1 MRSAKL
7 IAWRYISAPPITKIS
22 ASSAHTKIAF
32 SSELTT
38 ITPGDE
44 ATGVAIDSNIVVTF
58 SEAVARGT
66 GNIVLKTTTGVTVAT
81 YDAATSSNLSIS
93 GSTLTLNP
101 TADLTAGTAYKVE
114 FAAGSLKDLAGNS
127 YAGTTSYNFTTI
139 PAGVVVIGT
148 AGPDNLIG
156 TAGADTLQGGNG
168 NDVLNGMGGNDALDG
183 GGGIDTTVF
192 SGARVGYTVT
202 RGSGDTLTVSGADG
216 MDSLSSVER
225 LKFSDVNVAMD
236 VDGNAGLTAKIL
248 GAIFGA
254 PAVLNKEYVGIGLT
268 LLDEGMSYA
277 DLMQFALNAKL
288 GTGFSDAAE
297 INLLYQNL
305 TGVLPS
311 ATDLDYWTGTLSSG
325 QFTQSSL
332 AQMAA
337 GLSLNTIN
345 INLIGLQQTG
355 IEFI

>member
-1 MRSAKL
+1 
-7 IAWRYISAPPITKIS
+7 
-22 ASSAHTKIAF
+22 
-32 SSELTT
+32 
-38 ITPGDE
+38 
-44 ATGVAIDSNIVVTF
+44 
-58 SEAVARGT
+58 
-66 GNIVLKTTTGVTVAT
+66 VAT

-139 PAGVVVIGT
+139 PAGVVVTGT

-168 NDVLNGMGGNDALDG
+168 NDVLNGIGGNDALDG

-192 SGARVGYTVT
+192 SGARAGYTVT
-202 RGSGDTLTVSGADG
+202 RGLGDTLTVSGADG

-225 LKFSDVNVAMD
+225 LKFTDVNVAMD
-236 VDGNAGLTAKIL
+236 LDGNAGLTAKIL

-254 PAVLNKEYVGIGLT
+254 PAVSNKDYVGIGLT
-268 LLDEGMSYA
+268 LLDGGMSYA

-288 GTGFSDAAE
+288 GTGFSDVAE

-337 GLSLNTIN
+337 GLSLNTTN